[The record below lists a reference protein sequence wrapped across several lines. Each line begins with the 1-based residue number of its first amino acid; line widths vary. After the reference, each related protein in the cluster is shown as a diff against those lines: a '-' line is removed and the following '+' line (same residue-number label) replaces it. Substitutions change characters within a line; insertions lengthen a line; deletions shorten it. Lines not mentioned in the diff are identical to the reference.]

1 MTSAFNSE
9 VEPHLTDTCVLSYL
23 TVRSG
28 PTREHWATLTQGLLL
43 VISAQTRAEILALP
57 LINNWGQKRRR
68 ELHNWLQVFPVVPLD
83 EAVQDEYS
91 RVYAWGIKQGHAI
104 GHKAQTADRWV
115 AATSL
120 AHDLPLIT
128 NDSDFDGI
136 PDLRRFPVSL
146 ED

>member
-1 MTSAFNSE
+1 MTRAFNPK
-9 VEPHLTDTCVLSYL
+9 VEPHLTDTCVLSCL

-57 LINNWGQKRRR
+57 L
-68 ELHNWLQVFPVVPLD
+68 D

-91 RVYAWGIKQGHAI
+91 RISAWGIKQGHAMS
-104 GHKAQTADRWV
+104 HKAQTADRWV

-120 AHDLPLIT
+120 AHNLPLIT

-136 PDLRRFPVSL
+136 PDLRRFPVS
-146 ED
+146 